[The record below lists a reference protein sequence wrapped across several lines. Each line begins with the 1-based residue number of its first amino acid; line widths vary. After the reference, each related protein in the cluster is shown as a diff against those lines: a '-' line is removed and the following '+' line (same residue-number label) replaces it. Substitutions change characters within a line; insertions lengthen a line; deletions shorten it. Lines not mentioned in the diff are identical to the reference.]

1 MEHPMLQNPR
11 IVDGEV
17 WYQLP
22 GTARLL
28 AGLPNYSPE
37 YPEWKELLE
46 ERRKIHPQ
54 AELFLPDISDWLEYA
69 LISLEELN
77 AIRKS
82 SIITAEILLTLVG
95 TLDKKYEE
103 QKEYLMEQKDKL
115 EQTGIDPKWL
125 AKPGNQARFVAHS
138 MAGARWGLTTS
149 SSREMIR
156 IASKS
161 QREAAFE
168 KLKIPPRRFWW
179 LPEQ

>member
-1 MEHPMLQNPR
+1 LQNPR

-125 AKPGNQARFVAHS
+125 AKPGNQARFVARDDS
-138 MAGARWGLTTS
+138 DC
-149 SSREMIR
+149 
-156 IASKS
+156 K
-161 QREAAFE
+161 
-168 KLKIPPRRFWW
+168 
-179 LPEQ
+179 